1 MLQLPSLFRPVPLR
15 EGQDALLTAAGLAPE
30 EGPPAPSRGAGTLC
44 FVRSAARAEVAVVLE
59 PDMPLAQAR
68 IARHVAAN
76 ALADALVVL
85 GPPELPVELRWDGGV
100 VLNQGLVGQLRML
113 AAPCA
118 PEEVPDWLVVGFECR
133 LAFPP
138 GHESG
143 LLPGETA
150 LAEEGYDDVDALAV
164 TDAWA
169 RHFLSGLDEWQARGP
184 HKAFRNLLARL
195 LDHAGEKRG
204 IDPATGGLVL
214 ERDGVREVVPL

>member
-15 EGQDALLTAAGLAPE
+15 EGQDAMRAAVELAPE
-30 EGPPAPSRGAGTLC
+30 EGAPAPSRGAGTLC
-44 FVRSAARAEVAVVLE
+44 FVRAAGRVEAAVVLE
-59 PDMPLAQAR
+59 PDMPLRQAR

-85 GPPELPVELRWDGGV
+85 GPPELPVELRWDGTV
-100 VLNQGLVGQLRML
+100 VLNSGAVGRLHL
-113 AAPCA
+113 AAA
-118 PEEVPDWLVVGFECR
+118 PAAEDEVPEWLVVGFTCR

-150 LAEEGYDDVDALAV
+150 LSEEGYEDVDAEAV

-184 HKAFRNLLARL
+184 DRAFRNLMARL

-214 ERDGVREVVPL
+214 ERDGVREIFPL